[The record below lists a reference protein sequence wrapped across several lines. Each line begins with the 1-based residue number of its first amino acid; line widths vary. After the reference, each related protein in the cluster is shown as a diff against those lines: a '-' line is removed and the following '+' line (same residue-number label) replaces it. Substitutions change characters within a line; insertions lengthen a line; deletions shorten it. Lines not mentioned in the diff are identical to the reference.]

1 MKNFLLH
8 YDCEILKDFRIGYE
22 CESLEK
28 AEAFGKKQK
37 NLSINGFPLIFVKAT
52 EVAEL

>member
-1 MKNFLLH
+1 MKFLLH
-8 YDCEILKDFRIGYE
+8 YDSKIWTDFRVGYE

-28 AEAFGKKQK
+28 AEAFGKKQVMS
-37 NLSINGFPLIFVKAT
+37 LNGFPLIFREAT